1 MQSAPKGIENIYW
14 NLLTQLEMVE
24 NPKQI
29 IRHAALTGHWKYLF
43 HF

>member
-1 MQSAPKGIENIYW
+1 
-14 NLLTQLEMVE
+14 MVE